1 MYLARNNW
9 TKRLNDYLDVFPVV
23 AILGP
28 RQCGKTTLAKLFV
41 DSLESK
47 KQVHFFDLE
56 DQFDLAQ
63 LANPQLALEDL
74 TGYVIIDE
82 IQRRPEIFP
91 ILRVL
96 ADRKKHNTKFIILG
110 SASRDLISQSSE
122 TLAGRIGYIELTPL
136 GISDIDSV
144 EKLWLRGGFP
154 LSYLAKTQSASFLWR
169 KEYIRTFL
177 ERDIPNLGIK
187 IPGRTL
193 GQFWQ
198 MLAHFHGQTF
208 NASQLANSLQVSSPT
223 AKNYLN
229 ILSGTFMIRQL
240 QPFFINTKKR
250 LVKAPKIYFRD
261 SGIFHALLNLETKE
275 AVRSHPMLGASW
287 EGFALEEFIR
297 KEGLKE
303 DECFFWSIHN
313 GPELDLVYEKN
324 GKRYGCEFK
333 FTDSPKT
340 TKSMF
345 SALEELSLEKITVIY
360 PGKKNF
366 SLDKNIEAQALIYL
380 SPS

>member
-1 MYLARNNW
+1 MYLARDNGI
-9 TKRLNDYLDVFPVV
+9 KRLNEYLEVFAVV

-28 RQCGKTTLAKLFV
+28 RQCGKTTLVKLFIEG
-41 DSLESK
+41 LRKK
-47 KQVHFFDLE
+47 KQIHFFDLE
-56 DQFDLAQ
+56 DQYDLAQ
-63 LANPQLALEDL
+63 LENPQLALEDL

-91 ILRVL
+91 VLRVL
-96 ADRKKHNTKFIILG
+96 ADKKKHDTQFIILG
-110 SASRDLISQSSE
+110 SASRDLINQSSE
-122 TLAGRIGYIELTPL
+122 TLAGRIGYIELTPFS
-136 GISDIDSV
+136 ISNIDSV

-154 LSYLAKTQSASFLWR
+154 LSYLAKNQSASFLWR
-169 KEYIRTFL
+169 KEYIKTFL

-187 IPGRTL
+187 IPARTL
-193 GQFWQ
+193 NQFWQ

-208 NASQLANSLQVSSPT
+208 NASQLATSLQVSGPT
-223 AKNYLN
+223 VKNYLN

-275 AVRSHPMLGASW
+275 SIKSHPMLGASW

-297 KEGLKE
+297 KQELRE
-303 DECFFWSIHN
+303 DECFFWSVHN
-313 GPELDLVYEKN
+313 GPEIDLVYEKN
-324 GKRYGCEFK
+324 GKRYGCELK
-333 FTDSPKT
+333 YSDSPKAT
-340 TKSMF
+340 NSMF
-345 SALEELSLEKITVIY
+345 SAIEELGLEKITVIY

-366 SLDKNIEAQALIYL
+366 LLDERIEVREIESLK
-380 SPS
+380 